1 MWPPVW
7 ACRSLGPPREGVL
20 RNVEVIP
27 GTECLIIDV
36 QCMRKTHIGVIL
48 AGDEILQALFRKL
61 KENIGRPLA
70 EIADLE
76 INF

>member
-1 MWPPVW
+1 M
-7 ACRSLGPPREGVL
+7 GPLREGVL

-27 GTECLIIDV
+27 DTDFLIIDV
-36 QCMRKTHIGVIL
+36 QCMRKIHIGVIL
-48 AGDEILQALFRKL
+48 TGDEILHALFRKL